1 MDSIYLIQTLD
12 RVTINET
19 IDKILQNN
27 KIGKECVIN
36 YDLSDISL
44 GQVIS
49 DLDTYNFLV
58 SKKVVICD
66 NCYFLET
73 TKPKTSIEQ
82 KIEELDKYLDNPNPE
97 NILILISNKLDE
109 RKAIVKKLKAK
120 ATIISEEIAI
130 AKVVKKRLEDFQME
144 DSVINYFI
152 DYCGND
158 NEKILNELNK
168 LMCYKAKEKIITK
181 DDINNIVIKSFNDN
195 VFSLIDAIMSKRREK
210 AITLYEELIDSGE
223 DMNKILS
230 LIADQFRMIYNGR
243 ILLKEHNNNFKEVAS
258 LFGIHP
264 YRFQKAIESSYNYSL
279 KDVLKYLEKIDDIEI
294 AVKTGKSTI
303 AAFEVFIYSL

>member
-1 MDSIYLIQTLD
+1 M
-12 RVTINET
+12 
-19 IDKILQNN
+19 
-27 KIGKECVIN
+27 
-36 YDLSDISL
+36 SDISL

-58 SKKVVICD
+58 SKKVVVCD

-73 TKPKTSIEQ
+73 TKPKMAIEQ
-82 KIEELDKYLDNPNPE
+82 KTEELDKYLDNPNPE

-120 ATIISEEIAI
+120 ATIISEEISI
-130 AKVVKKRLEDFQME
+130 AKVIKRRLEDFQME

-168 LMCYKAKEKIITK
+168 LMCYKAQEKIITK

-210 AITLYEELIDSGE
+210 AIMLYEELIDSGE